1 MTVATL
7 LYGSKQYWHTVK
19 GHHLEYV
26 RTVLSDE
33 NHPRYS
39 LYSKINANLSTSSN
53 DRASGLN
60 LWMRLCTPY
69 AWQDSE
75 ILQVTADL
83 YDAFIVQYT
92 LKSSESTAVE
102 EVKVRGN
109 YNSTHWLIRYVNS
122 NHFQPLMPANE
133 ELSEFS
139 FPPITRK
146 NTKGKVSIP
155 KTKSLRATDLNHPWR
170 SPMSRMNIPEKIL
183 PGQPLREMSI
193 IDFALIV
200 GFNTKE
206 SICDPKYLQIA
217 HYPKLTESREPS
229 SLADGTETVESK
241 VVSQEEQSIDPSQ
254 RGNISQCELIA
265 SALSTQPYKIRE
277 TDQGKPTTMIN
288 AINTTKSA
296 SAPPKPFPNAAPA
309 TVLKPV
315 YGKGI
320 VEAKADHN
328 HPPAK
333 IDKHIV
339 PVLPTRGANTKK
351 RTIVFITRDESE
363 ILELSR
369 RKASNLQTS
378 F

>member
-1 MTVATL
+1 
-7 LYGSKQYWHTVK
+7 
-19 GHHLEYV
+19 
-26 RTVLSDE
+26 
-33 NHPRYS
+33 
-39 LYSKINANLSTSSN
+39 
-53 DRASGLN
+53 
-60 LWMRLCTPY
+60 MRLCTPY

-146 NTKGKVSIP
+146 NTEGKVSIP

-183 PGQPLREMSI
+183 PRQPLREMSI
-193 IDFALIV
+193 LDFALIA

-206 SICDPKYLQIA
+206 SIYDPKYLQIA
-217 HYPKLTESREPS
+217 DCPELTESQESS

-241 VVSQEEQSIDPSQ
+241 VVPQEQSTYSSQ
-254 RGNISQCELIA
+254 RGNISQSELVT
-265 SALSTQPYKIRE
+265 SALSTQPNKIRE
-277 TDQGKPTTMIN
+277 TGQGKPTTITKPLPEFVDPSSEKVVKSTLVLPEVSTAAQVAKPTQRAQTTTMVN
-288 AINTTKSA
+288 LINTAKSA
-296 SAPPKPFPNAAPA
+296 SSPPKSFLNAAAPA
-309 TVLKPV
+309 MVLKPV
-315 YGKGI
+315 YRKGI
-320 VEAKADHN
+320 VEAKADHDD
-328 HPPAK
+328 PPAK

-363 ILELSR
+363 ILEL
-369 RKASNLQTS
+369 
-378 F
+378 

>member
-1 MTVATL
+1 
-7 LYGSKQYWHTVK
+7 
-19 GHHLEYV
+19 
-26 RTVLSDE
+26 
-33 NHPRYS
+33 
-39 LYSKINANLSTSSN
+39 
-53 DRASGLN
+53 
-60 LWMRLCTPY
+60 MRLCTPY

-155 KTKSLRATDLNHPWR
+155 KTRSLRATDLNHPWR

-241 VVSQEEQSIDPSQ
+241 VVSQEEQSTDPSQ
-254 RGNISQCELIA
+254 RGNISQSELVA
-265 SALSTQPYKIRE
+265 SALSTQPNRIRE
-277 TDQGKPTTMIN
+277 TDQGKPTTITKALPEFVDPSSERIVKSALALPKVFTAAQAAKPTQRVQTTSMIN
-288 AINTTKSA
+288 LINTAKSTL
-296 SAPPKPFPNAAPA
+296 APPKSFPNAAPA
-309 TVLKPV
+309 TILKPV

-320 VEAKADHN
+320 VEAKADHG

-339 PVLPTRGANTKK
+339 PVLPTRGENTKK